1 MSASIIKRLAFC
13 LALSML
19 CVPLPVASSPACA
32 SFDLGEGVTAR
43 LGDDGVLV
51 IACRSDDQTLE
62 LLRLDWSFPGVPRGT
77 AERGGFLRSACE
89 GDAGGHRGFTRA
101 ADDDG
106 DGQVDEDRLDGRDND
121 GDGLIDE
128 DHAAIG
134 HAMAAW
140 HDRRAGVERHLEA
153 YHWTYPTIASLLGVA
168 FTPSATGAEPLRVEV
183 PSGEPWMRG
192 DSLCP
197 VALGDAAGP
206 VFLASVQPAG
216 PAGAWWVG
224 LAVLDD
230 GPRRDS
236 GTRVRVHGSALAIP
250 PLGGTQDLVVAAGA
264 SRLQVIDD
272 LAAAA
277 ALRDGVSD
285 PVTATRMPWV
295 PQPPARSLPRDHAV
309 LVQPLETGLFALHVP
324 VTGTMP
330 MRLDPDLLA
339 PAAMSRPQVRR
350 LAWLPEQGTMREM
363 NWPPPRA
370 AGQSCRPYADLD
382 VAGAGTLV
390 FTASGTA
397 PAPGDV
403 LAARLI
409 DGRTVRFRLAA
420 HPDPATPIDGLD
432 RAASDVT
439 SRLSPDLLA
448 NYPNPFRFETRI
460 SYRVP
465 RTVGEALDLDDPAA
479 PPLEPS
485 LAMPYGSNPPRVEVT
500 VFSLE
505 GRVVARLQAG
515 DLGPGLY
522 EVGWNGRD
530 LEGRLLPS
538 GAYFCKLQIENWS
551 VTKRLIFVR

>member
-1 MSASIIKRLAFC
+1 MSASILKRLAFC

-19 CVPLPVASSPACA
+19 CAPRPVASSPAFA

-51 IACRSDDQTLE
+51 ITCRSDDPALE
-62 LLRLDWSFPGVPRGT
+62 LLRLDGSFPGAPRGT
-77 AERGGFLRSACE
+77 AGRGGFLRSARE

-121 GDGLIDE
+121 GDGRIDE

-134 HAMAAW
+134 HAMTAW
-140 HDRRAGVERHLEA
+140 HDRRAGVDRHLEV
-153 YHWTYPTIASLLGVA
+153 YHWTYSTITSLLGVA
-168 FTPSATGAEPLRVEV
+168 FTTSATGGDPLRVEL
-183 PSGEPWMRG
+183 PSGEPWSRG
-192 DSLCP
+192 GSVCP
-197 VALGDAAGP
+197 GVLGDDDGP
-206 VFLASVQPAG
+206 VFLARVQPPGRAD
-216 PAGAWWVG
+216 ACWLG
-224 LAVLDD
+224 LAVLDAAD
-230 GPRRDS
+230 RRDA
-236 GTRVRVHGSALAIP
+236 GRRVRVHGSAVAIP
-250 PLGGTQDLVVAAGA
+250 PLGGAQDLVVAVGA

-272 LAAAA
+272 LASAA

-285 PVTATRMPWV
+285 PVTDTRMPWV
-295 PQPPARSLPRDHAV
+295 PQPPARALPRDHTA
-309 LVQPLETGLFALHVP
+309 LVQPQGAGLYALHVP
-324 VTGTMP
+324 TGGNEP
-330 MRLDPDLLA
+330 LRLDPDLLA
-339 PAAMSRPQVRR
+339 TPGASRPQVRR
-350 LAWLPEQGTMREM
+350 LAWLPEQGTTREM
-363 NWPPPRA
+363 TWPPRA
-370 AGQSCRPYADLD
+370 AARPCRPYADLE

-390 FTASGTA
+390 FTVSGPA
-397 PAPGDV
+397 PAAGGD

-420 HPDPATPIDGLD
+420 HPDPAPANDAFD
-432 RAASDVT
+432 RTASDVM
-439 SRLSPDLLA
+439 SRLSPDLLV

-465 RTVGEALDLDDPAA
+465 RTVGEAFDLDDPEA

-485 LAMPYGSNPPRVEVT
+485 LAMPYGSDPPRVEVT

-505 GRVVARLQAG
+505 GRIVARLQAD